1 MLLWMAGC
9 LAQAGHGAS
18 LAGRIRGT
26 SRQLCHADFADLAH
40 QSLQDPNALG
50 KQAELFGADIVMRRI
65 ARIDIGAAEKFETAL
80 LDLRLPRPGL
90 DQLGCQALSRE
101 RRNLACGSGAVERQ
115 TQKDAVVKAL
125 SGCWNSKAA
134 LFDQLPPREMW
145 PRPVSIY

>member
-1 MLLWMAGC
+1 MAGC

-90 DQLGCQALSRE
+90 DQLVCQALSRE
-101 RRNLACGSGAVERQ
+101 RRKFSLWEWGCRASDPEGRSGKSAQRLLELKGRLV
-115 TQKDAVVKAL
+115 
-125 SGCWNSKAA
+125 
-134 LFDQLPPREMW
+134 
-145 PRPVSIY
+145 